1 MKKLTYVTPEIK
13 YAIVD
18 EDILTNGSFDAG
30 ADLGDE
36 NDGLE
41 VEIPGNNQ

>member
-18 EDILTNGSFDAG
+18 EDILTNSFNAG
-30 ADLGDE
+30 VDGGD
-36 NDGLE
+36 DGVE
-41 VEIPGNNQ
+41 VPVDPDNQ